1 MDLRDRPNTQL
12 CQPQPQGN
20 KNNTNNAVTQV
31 AGLSQFGN
39 IRSILGSSGAST
51 VTRHEQLQEIH
62 YNVNFGFSID
72 AVLERIRHHEVVFC
86 ISPTPPDHSVPYG
99 TLSLRPL
106 MLFSLKHLLFNTIRP
121 STSLCYT
128 SLFLGC

>member
-1 MDLRDRPNTQL
+1 MVGRTEGSLKEEHGFVAKNVTGIVMFRPNTQL

-51 VTRHEQLQEIH
+51 VTRHEQRQEVH
-62 YNVNFGFSID
+62 YSVNLGF
-72 AVLERIRHHEVVFC
+72 
-86 ISPTPPDHSVPYG
+86 
-99 TLSLRPL
+99 LSLEED
-106 MLFSLKHLLFNTIRP
+106 
-121 STSLCYT
+121 TS
-128 SLFLGC
+128 S

>member
-1 MDLRDRPNTQL
+1 M
-12 CQPQPQGN
+12 
-20 KNNTNNAVTQV
+20 TQV

-51 VTRHEQLQEIH
+51 VTRHEQLQEVH

-72 AVLERIRHHEVVFC
+72 AVLKRIRRYEVFIVFYV
-86 ISPTPPDHSVPYG
+86 SPPPPAHSVPYG

-106 MLFSLKHLLFNTIRP
+106 MLFSLKH
-121 STSLCYT
+121 
-128 SLFLGC
+128 